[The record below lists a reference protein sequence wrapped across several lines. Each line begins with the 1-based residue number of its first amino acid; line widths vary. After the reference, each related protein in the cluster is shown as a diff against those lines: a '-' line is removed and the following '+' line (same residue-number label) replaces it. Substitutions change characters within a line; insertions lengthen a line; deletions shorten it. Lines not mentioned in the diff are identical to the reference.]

1 MSCFSFFGY
10 QQLYINYFRKK
21 IEVLQKSSRLP
32 LAGLWRLA
40 LEAQCKF
47 PHPSGLDQRSFW
59 CVPFTFLFLLTEN
72 QVHEQG
78 YLRFLMLR
86 EAYSKSN
93 STFWR
98 RDSPG
103 SSSLMHWSVATHT
116 SCAMSSRVF
125 PLPLH
130 EKRKLYLLQKRSAHV
145 VGHQYPRTESH
156 SSPLEDGWCQPK
168 ACDGLVKDFPL
179 RKQVLP
185 KLCYLERALQV
196 RACCGYLSLF
206 NE

>member
-1 MSCFSFFGY
+1 MAIFFIESKSQDLGNLLTSLLQEVLLVSCFFFGY

-78 YLRFLMLR
+78 YLRFLTLR
-86 EAYSKSN
+86 EANSKSN

-116 SCAMSSRVF
+116 HCVPCLHVSFLSHFMKSESFTSCKNGQHM
-125 PLPLH
+125 
-130 EKRKLYLLQKRSAHV
+130 
-145 VGHQYPRTESH
+145 
-156 SSPLEDGWCQPK
+156 
-168 ACDGLVKDFPL
+168 
-179 RKQVLP
+179 
-185 KLCYLERALQV
+185 
-196 RACCGYLSLF
+196 
-206 NE
+206 